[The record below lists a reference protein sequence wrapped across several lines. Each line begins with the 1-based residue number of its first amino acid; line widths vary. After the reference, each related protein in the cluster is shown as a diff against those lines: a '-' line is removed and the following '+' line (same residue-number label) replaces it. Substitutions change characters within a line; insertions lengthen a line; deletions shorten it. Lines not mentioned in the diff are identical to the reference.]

1 MYNWIQLVRDRVN
14 RRLPT
19 LAGQPMLPRIV
30 VRRCVEHWTICL
42 LKWLIA
48 RSVLTYEF
56 LVGHP
61 PFESKT
67 KETTYQRITTLD
79 IRFPSHV
86 SESAQDF
93 IRKLLVLNPHDR
105 MPLSEVKN
113 HPWIKKYEHYS
124 LTQSMFLV
132 CLSRG
137 ILLYLELSKWVV
149 EYCNHFE
156 STDSNMVFTSL

>member
-1 MYNWIQLVRDRVN
+1 MCGTLDYLPPEMIDRKEYNNMVDNWCI
-14 RRLPT
+14 
-19 LAGQPMLPRIV
+19 G
-30 VRRCVEHWTICL
+30 
-42 LKWLIA
+42 
-48 RSVLTYEF
+48 VLTYEF

-137 ILLYLELSKWVV
+137 IMLYLELSK
-149 EYCNHFE
+149 
-156 STDSNMVFTSL
+156 